1 MKFQAFYNSN
11 QHFGENLYLEGVKDS
26 LTFPNKVNWQVVDDF
41 IQKHR
46 GEYIALAMSYE
57 AGLPFHGISPE
68 ESQHFPTLILVV
80 PETVSNEFP
89 EENHPTN
96 SSQSEL
102 KPITSKKEYLEN
114 VNFLKNEIQLGN
126 IYEVNYCM
134 HFEDKNAQ
142 LNPYNV
148 FQSLQQK
155 TEAPFGIYFNFEDWY
170 TMGAS
175 PECYLQKVGNKISSK
190 PIKGTR
196 KRSFNSTEDSQLIK
210 ELQNSE
216 KERAENVM
224 IVDLVRNDLSKLA
237 TKNSVTVEELCKV
250 YSYKTVHQ
258 MISTISCQLKPNTTF
273 SEIIKNTFPMGS
285 MTGAPKKAAI
295 EYIQQTEKRNRDWY
309 SGTMGYIKP
318 NGDFSLNVVIRSI
331 LYNERTKFASL
342 SAGSAI
348 TSLANAEEEYEEC
361 LLKAQAMINA
371 LK

>member
-11 QHFGENLYLEGVKDS
+11 QHFGENLYLEGVKDY
-26 LTFPNKVNWQVVDDF
+26 LTFPSKVDWQLVDDF
-41 IQKHR
+41 IQKHK
-46 GEYIALAMSYE
+46 GAYIALAMSYE
-57 AGLPFHGISPE
+57 AGLPFHGIQAK
-68 ESQHFPTLILVV
+68 ESQHFPTLTLVV
-80 PETVSNEFP
+80 PKKVSHQFP
-89 EENHPTN
+89 EGNHSTN

-102 KPITSKKEYLEN
+102 KPLTSKQEYLEN
-114 VNFLKNEIQLGN
+114 VNFLKKEIQLGN
-126 IYEVNYCM
+126 IYEVNYCL
-134 HFEDKNAQ
+134 HFEDDNAQ
-142 LNPYNV
+142 LNPYKV
-148 FQSLQQK
+148 FKSLQQK

-170 TMGAS
+170 AMGAS
-175 PECYLQKVGNKISSK
+175 PECYLQKEGNKISSK

-196 KRSFNSTEDSQLIK
+196 KRSHNSTEDNKLIE

-237 TKNSVTVEELCKV
+237 TKNSVNVDELCKI

-258 MISTISCQLKPNTTF
+258 MVSTISCELKPETSF
-273 SEIIKNTFPMGS
+273 SSIIRDTFPMGS

-331 LYNERTKFASL
+331 LYNEKTKFASL